1 MISIFSLFYLAT
13 TVKTAMKK
21 YLIYLFP
28 VGAVFFALSML
39 VGGATMLVTVLTGGH
54 VGGELPLQ
62 YFEFLNFPV
71 LSIVLPVLG
80 MVFMLISL
88 PGILAQRDAAKES
101 NVIELPTKS
110 APQTQTAA
118 QHLKAA

>member
-1 MISIFSLFYLAT
+1 
-13 TVKTAMKK
+13 MKK